1 MAELANAVAQ
11 LDDDELTFML
21 AELEG
26 ARQLI
31 ESRRKRGE
39 QAVLLCVSFW
49 TALAGAVA
57 IIAAATQISQASLDW
72 TVGLALFAASVVA
85 KQPLW
90 RSCPRFRRQVI
101 SRSRYLAARQYFLD
115 RFPSTLKYLEG
126 RSGTELL
133 QSWQAGF
140 GRAVQGSLT
149 RRRVCNC
156 LALCTWD
163 PAVVKRREPA
173 SVGRYQPYRFSSHC
187 FRSCGNLVHRP
198 GDRHSPRTQ

>member
-72 TVGLALFAASVVA
+72 TVGLALFAASVVGQA
-85 KQPLW
+85 TLMAFV
-90 RSCPRFRRQVI
+90 SAI
-101 SRSRYLAARQYFLD
+101 SA
-115 RFPSTLKYLEG
+115 
-126 RSGTELL
+126 
-133 QSWQAGF
+133 
-140 GRAVQGSLT
+140 
-149 RRRVCNC
+149 
-156 LALCTWD
+156 
-163 PAVVKRREPA
+163 
-173 SVGRYQPYRFSSHC
+173 
-187 FRSCGNLVHRP
+187 
-198 GDRHSPRTQ
+198 